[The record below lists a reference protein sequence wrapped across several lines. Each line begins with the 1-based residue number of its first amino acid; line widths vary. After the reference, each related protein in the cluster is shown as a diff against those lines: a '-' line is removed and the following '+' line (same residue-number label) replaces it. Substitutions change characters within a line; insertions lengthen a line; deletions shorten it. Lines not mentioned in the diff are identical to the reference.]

1 MSGPQSRT
9 RRELLEILAAVAA
22 AAAAACAR
30 READEPLGPG
40 QVALE
45 LEKLKPGDRVHVTV
59 AGNPVE
65 VLRVGDDVVAR
76 SLRCTHTG
84 CTVAWR
90 EDLKQYV
97 CPCHDGRYNA
107 DGEVIAGP
115 PPLPLRAVA
124 VTRKQRRVVL
134 GT

>member
-1 MSGPQSRT
+1 MTT
-9 RRELLEILAAVAA
+9 RRELFGALVAAAGAAVA
-22 AAAAACAR
+22 CSR
-30 READEPLGPG
+30 KEAEEPLRPG

-45 LEKLKPGDRVHVTV
+45 LAALKPGDRVQVTV

-65 VLRVGDDVVAR
+65 VVRVGEEVTAR

-84 CTVAWR
+84 CVVSWR
-90 EDLKQYV
+90 EDLKQYI
-97 CPCHDGRYNA
+97 CPCHDGRYGE

-124 VTRKQRRVVL
+124 VTKRKRRVVL
-134 GT
+134 GN